1 MNRTVVSKFIY
12 ERKSEVSRIGKAPI
26 TVPGGVD
33 VKVDGTTVTVKGK
46 IGELTRTLPATMK
59 IDLTDGVITVARPN
73 DEPDQRALHGLTR
86 SLLNNM
92 VIGCSDG
99 FSKRLELIGTGYR
112 VQQKGKGLEVNVG
125 YSHPVLV
132 DPIGDNTLVAD
143 GQTFIV
149 ISGPSKEDVGEQA
162 AQIRKVRKPNP
173 YTGKGIKYSDEVI
186 RRKAGKTA
194 VSTGV

>member
-1 MNRTVVSKFIY
+1 MPS
-12 ERKSEVSRIGKAPI
+12 
-26 TVPGGVD
+26 GVD
-33 VKVDGTTVTVKGK
+33 VKIDGNTVSVKGK
-46 IGELTRTLPATMK
+46 NGELSRTLPATMT
-59 IDLTDGVITVARPN
+59 IELADGVITVGRPN

-86 SLLNNM
+86 SLVNNM

-112 VQQKGKGLEVNVG
+112 VQQKGKALEISVGL
-125 YSHPVLV
+125 SHVVVVEPL
-132 DPIGDNTLVAD
+132 GDNTLLAD

-149 ISGPSKEDVGEQA
+149 VSGPSKEDVGDQTA
-162 AQIRKVRKPNP
+162 RIRKIRKPNP

-194 VSTGV
+194 VGVGM

>member
-1 MNRTVVSKFIY
+1 MPS
-12 ERKSEVSRIGKAPI
+12 
-26 TVPGGVD
+26 GVD
-33 VKVDGTTVTVKGK
+33 VKVDGVTVKVKGK
-46 IGELTRTLPATMK
+46 VGELTRTFRATMK

-73 DEPDQRALHGLTR
+73 DEPEQRALHGLTR
-86 SLLNNM
+86 SLINNM
-92 VIGCSDG
+92 VMGCAEG

-112 VQQKGKGLEVNVG
+112 VQQKGKALEIQVG
-125 YSHPVLV
+125 YSHPVPV
-132 DPIGDNTLVAD
+132 EPIGANTLVAD
-143 GQTFIV
+143 GQTFIN

-194 VSTGV
+194 VGAVA

>member
-1 MNRTVVSKFIY
+1 M
-12 ERKSEVSRIGKAPI
+12 SRVGISPI
-26 TVPGGVD
+26 NVPDGVD
-33 VKVDGTTVTVKGK
+33 VKIDGTTVTVKGK
-46 IGELTRTLPATMK
+46 VGELARTLPATMK
-59 IDLTDGVITVARPN
+59 IDLTNGVITVARPN

-112 VQQKGKGLEVNVG
+112 VQQMGKALEINVG
-125 YSHPVLV
+125 FSHSVPIE
-132 DPIGDNTLVAD
+132 PIGDNTLLAD

-149 ISGPSKEDVGEQA
+149 VSGPSKEEVGDQA
-162 AQIRKVRKPNP
+162 ARIRRVRKPNP

-194 VSTGV
+194 VGTVI